1 MSLIWKNFILPA
13 EDFSRISDYRELVAR
28 HLGVSQ
34 ELIEGVEIIKKS
46 LDARKKSRIVYNLQL
61 GIEAKDQSALL
72 RNFDVLELRQVK
84 HAESPVADEAYQ
96 GLTSRHKPLV
106 IGSGPAG
113 IFTAL
118 CLQDAGIACRLVE
131 RGEEVGKRIKTVNK
145 LRSGGRFNSESN
157 FCFGEGGAGTF
168 SDGKLTCGRN
178 HPLVR
183 YIFEKFIQFG
193 GPDSIRYE
201 AHPHIGTDYLLTIA
215 KKMRDSL
222 VSSGSEFLFNTA
234 FKSFKSGGKRARY
247 EVELSNGEKVL
258 TDHLIL
264 AIGHS
269 ARDTYRYLHE
279 QNLAMAPKP
288 FAMGARIEHPQ
299 DVINQIQYGECTFLP
314 AAEYKLTAR
323 AGERGIWTFCMCP
336 GGHLLPTGAQ
346 ENHLAINGM
355 SYHARNS
362 GFANAAVVV
371 NVLREDFYK
380 GHPLDGMNFQA
391 ELERRAFKFG
401 GENYCAPAQRLND
414 FLAKRRSRGELKS
427 TYKPGVVSARMD
439 QVFPEFISDS
449 LRSALTAYNQKM
461 RGYLSDEAL
470 IVGLESKTSAP
481 VTILRDKS
489 LQSVSHPGLFPCG
502 EGAGFAGGI
511 VSAALDGLKVGKA
524 VADDLISQRSS
535 QCVAKKA

>member
-13 EDFSRISDYRELVAR
+13 QEFSNVSDLRSLVASN
-28 HLGVSQ
+28 LGIEQ
-34 ELIEGVEIIKKS
+34 ELIDGVEIIKKS
-46 LDARKKSRIVYNLQL
+46 LDARRKSRIVYNLQL
-61 GIEAKDQSALL
+61 GIEAKDQSTLL
-72 RNFDVLELRQVK
+72 KTCKVLELRNRKPTQ
-84 HAESPVADEAYQ
+84 SPVAGIEYQ
-96 GLTSRHKPLV
+96 RLSSRHKPV
-106 IGSGPAG
+106 IIGSGPAG

-118 CLQDAGIACRLVE
+118 CLQDIGIPCVIVE
-131 RGEEVGKRIKTVNK
+131 RGQEVGKRIKTVNK
-145 LRSGGRFNSESN
+145 LRSRGYFNPESN

-183 YIFEKFIQFG
+183 YIFEKFIEFG

-201 AHPHIGTDYLLTIA
+201 AHPHIGTDFLLRIA
-215 KKMRDSL
+215 KRMRDSL
-222 VSSGSEFLFNTA
+222 VSTGSEFHFNTA
-234 FKSFKSGGKRARY
+234 FKRFKSGGKKARF
-247 EVELSNGEKVL
+247 ELELSNGEKIL
-258 TDHLIL
+258 TDQLIL

-269 ARDTYRYLHE
+269 ARDTYRYLYE
-279 QNLAMAPKP
+279 QNLAIAPKP

-299 DVINQIQYGECTFLP
+299 EVIDQIQYGQCNFLP

-371 NVLREDFYK
+371 NVLREDFFK
-380 GHPLDGMNFQA
+380 GHPLDGLDFQA
-391 ELERRAFKFG
+391 ELERKAFKFG
-401 GENYCAPAQRLND
+401 GGNYHAPAQRLTD
-414 FLAKRRSRGELKS
+414 FLAKRRSRGDLKS
-427 TYKPGVVSARMD
+427 TYKPGVVAARMD
-439 QVFPEFISDS
+439 RIFPEYIGES
-449 LRSALTAYNQKM
+449 LRCALTAYNQKM
-461 RGYLSDEAL
+461 RGYLHEDAL

-481 VTILRDKS
+481 ITILRDKN
-489 LQSVSHPGLFPCG
+489 LQSISHSGLFPCG

-524 VADDLISQRSS
+524 VADDLRNISS
-535 QCVAKKA
+535 QAAAKQA

>member
-13 EDFSRISDYRELVAR
+13 EDFSRLTDYRELVAT
-28 HLGVSQ
+28 HLGVER
-34 ELIEGVEIIKKS
+34 ELIEGVEVIKKS

-61 GIEAKDQSALL
+61 GIEAKDQSSLL
-72 RNFDVLELRQVK
+72 RNFDVLELRTAK
-84 HAESPVADEAYQ
+84 KAESPVAGAEYQ
-96 GLTSRHKPLV
+96 GLNSRHKPV
-106 IGSGPAG
+106 IIGIGPAG
-113 IFTAL
+113 IFAAL
-118 CLQDAGIACRLVE
+118 CLQDAGIPSHIIE

-145 LRSGGRFNSESN
+145 LRSKGSFNPESN

-183 YIFEKFIQFG
+183 YIFEKFIEFG
-193 GPDSIRYE
+193 GPESIRYE
-201 AHPHIGTDYLLTIA
+201 AHPNIGTDFLLKIA
-215 KKMRDSL
+215 AKMRKSL
-222 VSSGSEFLFNTA
+222 TSGGSEFLFTTA

-247 EVELSNGEKVL
+247 EVELSNGEKLL

-269 ARDTYRYLHE
+269 ARDTYRYLYE
-279 QNLAMAPKP
+279 QKLAMAPKP

-299 DVINQIQYGECTFLP
+299 ELINQIQYGGCTFLP

-355 SYHARNS
+355 SYHARAS

-371 NVLREDFYK
+371 NVLREDFFK
-380 GHPLDGMNFQA
+380 GHPLDGMDFQA
-391 ELERRAFKFG
+391 ELERKAFKYG
-401 GENYCAPAQRLND
+401 GENYRSPAQRLND
-414 FLAKRRSRGELKS
+414 FLAKRSSKGDLKS

-439 QVFPEFISDS
+439 KIFPEFISES
-449 LRSALTAYNQKM
+449 LRTALTAYNQKM

-481 VTILRDKS
+481 VTLLRDKG

-524 VADDLISQRSS
+524 VADDLANNVFSQ
-535 QCVAKKA
+535 VIANKA